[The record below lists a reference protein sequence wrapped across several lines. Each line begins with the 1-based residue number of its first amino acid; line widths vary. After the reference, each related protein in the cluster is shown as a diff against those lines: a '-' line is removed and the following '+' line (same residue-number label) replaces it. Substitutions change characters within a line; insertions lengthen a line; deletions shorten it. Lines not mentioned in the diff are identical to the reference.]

1 MSSNQ
6 WDINIQ
12 KSFVN
17 CFYAVIFWA
26 VSDSLHIFHAE
37 ACYLW
42 LTLPSAKMSLNSLA
56 TSCVAN
62 SALKVLLT
70 GVSTLKSRADQGR
83 SSSSLRAKLFFL
95 TRPGPSL
102 QNGKEIKLNAAT
114 IFRAAYA
121 INSGRVGNSIIGLSI
136 ESIFFTYSQHG
147 PSFINLFVQF
157 SPSDL
162 PPLRPFCG
170 EVPGRDSNPGRADLV
185 AGTLTTRP
193 QHLTP

>member
-12 KSFVN
+12 KSFDN
-17 CFYAVIFWA
+17 CFYTVIFWA

-70 GVSTLKSRADQGR
+70 GVSTLKSRADQVR
-83 SSSSLRAKLFFL
+83 SSSSLRARLFFL

-102 QNGKEIKLNAAT
+102 QTEKKLNWT
-114 IFRAAYA
+114 R
-121 INSGRVGNSIIGLSI
+121 R
-136 ESIFFTYSQHG
+136 
-147 PSFINLFVQF
+147 QF
-157 SPSDL
+157 SELLMPLTQAGLGIRSSAFPSNRFFLLTANMGLVLLIYLYSFHRAICRLSDHSVV
-162 PPLRPFCG
+162 RSRA
-170 EVPGRDSNPGRADLV
+170 EIRTRDGRI
-185 AGTLTTRP
+185 
-193 QHLTP
+193 